1 MSAPPSRLF
10 SGRRQTVGWATLLL
24 SLYWIL
30 AVSASPR
37 VGVTADEILHLT
49 AGYSY
54 WEQNDYRLQP
64 ENGTLAM
71 RAAALPLL
79 AMDLKFPSLDSEN
92 WKHSFVPDIGREF
105 FYGLGNP
112 LDRMMLAGRAM
123 IALFGVLTL
132 WLVWRWS
139 RRLFGETAGLVS
151 LALAAFCPALLA
163 HGGLVT
169 SDMALTAC
177 LLAAVTAFWRV
188 IHVVTWG
195 RIAATVLAG
204 GAVLLAKMSGV
215 LVAPM
220 LAGLLV
226 LRWLR
231 PAPLVV
237 QLGGPTR
244 WVRSKS
250 RTIVATLALT
260 AGLCA
265 GSIILLW
272 AGYGFRFEGFNRA
285 RSEATSYF
293 FSWPQLLDEEAV
305 PDNVEQL
312 GAKSHL
318 MDPPNALHPSA
329 MTHLIATL
337 RDHHLLP
344 EAYLWGFAHTYK
356 YSKSRSAFLDGDYRS
371 DGWPQYFPLAFLYKT
386 TLPAL
391 FLIALALGG
400 LAWTALKG
408 SPRQRRWFYRAL
420 PLLVLA
426 AIYWASAIPAHL
438 NIGHRHILPIYPV
451 AYILAGAAAVWLLTL
466 PIPRLGRW
474 ALGATL
480 AFHAFE
486 AVAARPFFLSYF
498 NAAAGGSDN
507 GWRHLIDSSYDWGQ
521 GLPDLK
527 QWLTAKSARGDTTKV
542 FVTYFGSDSPQARGL
557 AVTRFADEITD
568 FGPRA
573 FPLLPTGGWFII
585 SATHFQRVY
594 LHLMG
599 PWSLRY
605 EQLYSEMRTN
615 LSSDRARRQDPA
627 DQATMLRDAKDL
639 EALRFGRLC
648 NFLRDRPPEAVIG
661 GSLLAFHLTDAEV
674 RTALDGPLTAAPAP
688 TRP

>member
-1 MSAPPSRLF
+1 MTPSSPQPSNQRPL
-10 SGRRQTVGWATLLL
+10 GLWLAIALLL
-24 SLYWIL
+24 AYWIL

-37 VGVTADEILHLT
+37 MGVTADEILHLT

-79 AMDLKFPSLDSEN
+79 AMDLKFPPLDSEN

-123 IALFGVLTL
+123 IALFGVFTL

-177 LLAAVTAFWRV
+177 LLAAVTTFWRV

-195 RIAATVLAG
+195 RIIATVIAG

-237 QLGGPTR
+237 QLGGPAR

-250 RTIVATLALT
+250 RRILATLGLTVAL
-260 AGLCA
+260 GA
-265 GSIILLW
+265 GSLVLLW

-293 FSWPQLLDEEAV
+293 FSWPQILNEEAV

-318 MDPPNALHPSA
+318 MDPPVVRQPTAI
-329 MTHLIATL
+329 TRLIGTM
-337 RDHHLLP
+337 RDYRLLP

-356 YSKSRSAFLDGDYRS
+356 YSQSRSAFLDGDYRS
-371 DGWPQYFPLAFLYKT
+371 TGWPQYFPLSFLYKT

-391 FLIALALGG
+391 FLITLALGG
-400 LAWTALKG
+400 LASLALKG
-408 SPRQRRWFYRAL
+408 RPRQRRWLYRAL
-420 PLLVLA
+420 PLLVLGA
-426 AIYWASAIPAHL
+426 LYWASAINAHL

-451 AYILAGAAAVWLLTL
+451 AYILAGAAALWLLTL
-466 PIPRLGRW
+466 PIAKLGRW
-474 ALGATL
+474 VLGAAL

-486 AVAARPFFLSYF
+486 AASARPFFLSYF
-498 NAAAGGSDN
+498 NPGVGGTDN
-507 GWRHLIDSSYDWGQ
+507 GWRHLVDSSYDWGQ

-527 QWLTAKSARGDTTKV
+527 AWLAEKSASDDHTRV
-542 FVTYFGSDSPQARGL
+542 FLTYFGSDSPQARGL
-557 AVTRFADEITD
+557 PVVRFGDEITD
-568 FGPRA
+568 SGPRN
-573 FPLLPTGGWFII
+573 FPLQASGGWFII

-599 PWSLRY
+599 PWSDRY
-605 EQLYSEMRTN
+605 EKLYAEMRTS
-615 LSSDRARRQDPA
+615 LSRERA
-627 DQATMLRDAKDL
+627 DQVAQLRDAKDL

-648 NFLRDRPPEAVIG
+648 HFLRDRTPEAVIG
-661 GSLLAFHLTDAEV
+661 GSLLAFRLTDAEV
-674 RTALDGPLTAAPAP
+674 NAALNGPLTTAPAT

>member
-1 MSAPPSRLF
+1 MTSPLPQPTP
-10 SGRRQTVGWATLLL
+10 RQPRAAWFVVALLIT
-24 SLYWIL
+24 YWLL

-37 VGVTADEILHLT
+37 MGVTADEILHLT

-79 AMDLKFPSLDSEN
+79 AMDLKFPSLASED

-112 LDRMMLAGRAM
+112 LDRMLLAGRAM
-123 IALFGVLTL
+123 MALFGVFTA

-177 LLAAVTAFWRV
+177 LFAVVTAFWRV

-195 RIAATVLAG
+195 RLLATVLAG

-215 LVAPM
+215 LAAPM
-220 LAGLLV
+220 LAVLLV

-231 PAPLVV
+231 PVPLVV

-244 WVRSKS
+244 WVRSRA
-250 RTIVATLALT
+250 RTVAATLALT
-260 AGLCA
+260 LALAA
-265 GSIILLW
+265 GSVVLLW
-272 AGYGFRFEGFNRA
+272 AGYGFRFEGFNWA

-293 FSWPQLLDEEAV
+293 FSWPQILDEEAI
-305 PDNVEQL
+305 PDNVTQL

-318 MDPPNALHPSA
+318 MDPPTGPHPTA
-329 MTHLIATL
+329 MTRLIGML
-337 RDHHLLP
+337 RDHRLLP

-356 YSKSRSAFLDGDYRS
+356 FSKSRSAFLDGDYRS

-391 FLIALALGG
+391 GLIVLGTGALA
-400 LAWTALKG
+400 ATARRDG
-408 SPRQRRWFYRAL
+408 PRQRRWLYRAL
-420 PLLVLA
+420 PLLVLG
-426 AIYWASAIPAHL
+426 AIYWVSAITAHL
-438 NIGHRHILPIYPV
+438 NIGHRHILPVYPV
-451 AYILAGAAAVWLLTL
+451 AYVLAGAAAYWLLQL
-466 PIPRLGRW
+466 PAARAGRCLVGA
-474 ALGATL
+474 ALALHAL
-480 AFHAFE
+480 AALN
-486 AVAARPFFLSYF
+486 ARPFFLSYF
-498 NAAAGGSDN
+498 NPAVGGIEG
-507 GWRHLIDSSYDWGQ
+507 GWRHLVDSSYDWGQ

-527 QWLTAKSARGDTTKV
+527 TWLEAKSARGDTSPV
-542 FVTYFGSDSPQARGL
+542 YLTYFGSDSPAARGL
-557 AVTRFADEITD
+557 TLPRFGDEITD
-568 FGPRA
+568 SGPRN
-573 FPLLPTGGWFII
+573 FPLLPTGGWFVI

-594 LHLMG
+594 LHLAG
-599 PWSLRY
+599 DWSPRY
-605 EQLYSEMRTN
+605 EQLYAEMRAN
-615 LSSDRARRQDPA
+615 LTPERARGADPA
-627 DQATMLRDAKDL
+627 LLLRDAKDL
-639 EALRFGRLC
+639 EVLRFGRLAWS
-648 NFLRDRPPEAVIG
+648 LRNRPPDTVIG
-661 GSLLAFHLTDAEV
+661 GSLLAFRLTDAEV
-674 RTALDGPLTAAPAP
+674 NAALNGPVAP
-688 TRP
+688 